1 MKSYFCRLVQFFAC
15 QNKSMSS
22 LDKLP
27 DHEKYILDI
36 LLYCAVGSVLPK
48 DRNNA
53 SATVGGIVPCA
64 PGQKGVPLVVPVLL
78 STLEGISHI
87 RIFMP
92 KDIRSESARETLWKS
107 VQEVHRRFPDGIALL
122 DPIENM
128 DIKDEKFKTLVN
140 VSLNAYLMLV
150 ADERLRGSMSW
161 RRRCSRVHCTKI
173 LDCPSCIQCTG
184 ANKKANRKSGL

>member
-1 MKSYFCRLVQFFAC
+1 
-15 QNKSMSS
+15 MSS

-140 VSLNAYLMLV
+140 VSLDVYTSCSLLTNCSEDRCHGEEDVLEFTAQRSSTARV
-150 ADERLRGSMSW
+150 VFNVPAQTRKPTENPVPEEAD
-161 RRRCSRVHCTKI
+161 
-173 LDCPSCIQCTG
+173 TG
-184 ANKKANRKSGL
+184 HP

>member
-1 MKSYFCRLVQFFAC
+1 MT
-15 QNKSMSS
+15 S
-22 LDKLP
+22 LEKVP

-53 SATVGGIVPCA
+53 AATVGGIMPCA
-64 PGQKGVPLVVPVLL
+64 SGQKGVPLVVPVLL
-78 STLEGISHI
+78 SILEGISHI

-107 VQEVHRRFPDGIALL
+107 VLEVHRRFPDGIALL

-128 DIKDEKFKTLVN
+128 DIKDEKFKTLVK
-140 VSLNAYLMLV
+140 VSPNIYIRHA
-150 ADERLRGSMSW
+150 
-161 RRRCSRVHCTKI
+161 RC
-173 LDCPSCIQCTG
+173 
-184 ANKKANRKSGL
+184 